1 MTTTQER
8 IFVIADQLVASGQRP
23 TLAAVRKALGGGS
36 YTTLQ
41 QAMSEWKAAQQENPQ
56 ATKAEAPPPSVTER
70 MSEAAMAVWQIAQEV
85 ANARLATER
94 HELEQTRVTLETE
107 RSEAAELADRLAQ
120 EVDSLQAKLDTLEKT
135 LSEERAAAAQAAN
148 AAAAQ
153 KAALEA
159 TIAQMQKQLEDQQKQ
174 TEGFSKTL
182 LSQIESLFAQQKKS
196 AD

>member
-8 IFVIADQLVASGQRP
+8 IFAIADQLVASGQRP

-41 QAMSEWKAAQQENPQ
+41 QAMSEWKATQQENPP
-56 ATKAEAPPPSVTER
+56 ATKAEAPPPAITER

-85 ANARLATER
+85 ANARLAAER
-94 HELEQTRVTLETE
+94 RELEQTRVMLESE
-107 RSEAAELADRLAQ
+107 RAEAAELADRLAL
-120 EVDSLQAKLDTLEKT
+120 EVDSLQAKLDTLGKT
-135 LSEERAAAAQAAN
+135 LAEERATAAQVAN
-148 AAAAQ
+148 EASAQ
-153 KAALEA
+153 KAAFEA
-159 TIAQMQKQLEDQQKQ
+159 TIAQMQKQLEEQQKQ

>member
-1 MTTTQER
+1 MSTIQER
-8 IFVIADQLVASGQRP
+8 IFAIADQLTASGQRP

-56 ATKAEAPPPSVTER
+56 ATKIEAPPPAVTER

-85 ANARLATER
+85 ANARLAAER

-135 LSEERAAAAQAAN
+135 LTKERTTAAQAAN
-148 AAAAQ
+148 EASAQ
-153 KAALEA
+153 KAAFEA
-159 TIAQMQKQLEDQQKQ
+159 TIAQMQKQLEEQQKQ
-174 TEGFSKTL
+174 TDGFSKTL
-182 LSQIESLFAQQKKS
+182 LSQIERLLEQQKKS